1 MREENKM
8 KEKSDIKTIEFEDAG
23 TILRGRFFTPKG
35 KKDYPLVILATG
47 DGPSGS
53 NGLTWR
59 NLVPLLIEKGIG
71 AFLFDFAGL
80 GNSDGERR
88 NLTLKMGMSN
98 FICAIE
104 EVRKHKEH
112 NPTKLG
118 IIAASFGGNVA
129 LLIAEKCQNIKAIG
143 LKSPCCY
150 LPEAFLCEYGE
161 EQMRIWQELDYTE
174 KVGFNYTAVEEAL
187 RLNTYVQAEKINIPI
202 RVVHGNADSIVPV
215 RQVRDLM
222 RFLKKGELIEIDGA
236 DHWYSEN
243 DEWDRMAKYLV
254 DFMEEQ
260 LVNE

>member
-1 MREENKM
+1 M

-47 DGPSGS
+47 DGPRGS
-53 NGLTWR
+53 NGLTWK

-88 NLTLKMGMSN
+88 NLTLKIGMSN
-98 FICAIE
+98 FIRAIE
-104 EVRKHKEH
+104 EVRKHKDH

-129 LLIAEKCQNIKAIG
+129 LLIAEKCPNIKAIG

-150 LPEAFLCEYGE
+150 LPEAFL
-161 EQMRIWQELDYTE
+161 
-174 KVGFNYTAVEEAL
+174 
-187 RLNTYVQAEKINIPI
+187 
-202 RVVHGNADSIVPV
+202 
-215 RQVRDLM
+215 
-222 RFLKKGELIEIDGA
+222 
-236 DHWYSEN
+236 
-243 DEWDRMAKYLV
+243 
-254 DFMEEQ
+254 
-260 LVNE
+260 